1 MEKDETKM
9 PFFDAVLMISF
20 GGPERPDEVMP
31 FLENVVRGK
40 GVPRERLLE
49 VARHYEPFGGVS
61 PINTQ
66 SQALLALLLN
76 ELNAHGPTVSVYWG
90 NLYWHPML
98 ADVLR
103 QMADDGVCRALA
115 FITSAFDSYSGRR
128 QCIEEIDRAREEIG
142 AEAPQVEYLR
152 EFYSHPGFIEPTA
165 ERVESALGEV
175 PDERRSAA
183 RLIYTAHSIPA
194 AMAKKCDY
202 EVQLREACRLVSE
215 LLGRSEWQLA
225 YHSRSGRP
233 QQQWLGP
240 QIGDHLREICRN
252 GEIDD
257 VVLVPIGFV
266 CENIEI
272 VYDLDVEVAALC
284 EKLGINM
291 VRAAVVGSH
300 PRFVQMIRKLIAERV

>member
-1 MEKDETKM
+1 MEKDETKI
-9 PFFDAVLMISF
+9 PSCDAVLMISF

-40 GVPRERLLE
+40 DVPRERLSE

-66 SQALLALLLN
+66 SRALLAALLN
-76 ELNAHGPTVSVYWG
+76 ELNAHELNIPVYWG

-98 ADVLR
+98 TDVLR
-103 QMADDGVCRALA
+103 QMADDGVRRALA
-115 FITSAFDSYSGRR
+115 FVTSAFDSYSGRR
-128 QCIEEIDRAREEIG
+128 QCIEQIEQAGEEIG
-142 AEAPQVEYLR
+142 SEAPQVEYLR
-152 EFYSHPGFIEPTA
+152 EFYNHPGFIEPTA
-165 ERVESALGEV
+165 ERVESALEEV
-175 PDERRSAA
+175 PDERRAAA

-194 AMAKKCDY
+194 AMAKQCDY
-202 EVQLREACRLVSE
+202 EMQLHEACRLVSE
-215 LLGRSEWQLA
+215 LLSRSEWRLA
-225 YHSRSGRP
+225 YHSRNGRP

-240 QIGDHLREICRN
+240 QIGDHLRETCRS

-291 VRAAVVGSH
+291 VRAAAVGSH
-300 PRFVQMIRKLIAERV
+300 PRFVQMIRELIAERV

>member
-1 MEKDETKM
+1 MEKDETKI
-9 PFFDAVLMISF
+9 PSCDAVLMISF

-31 FLENVVRGK
+31 FLENVVQGK
-40 GVPRERLLE
+40 NVPHERLLE

-66 SQALLALLLN
+66 SRALLASLLN
-76 ELNAHGPTVSVYWG
+76 ELNAHGPTVPVYWG

-103 QMADDGVCRALA
+103 QMADDGVRRALA
-115 FITSAFDSYSGRR
+115 FVTSAFDSYSGRR
-128 QCIEEIDRAREEIG
+128 QCIEEIDRARKEIET
-142 AEAPQVEYLR
+142 EAPQIEYLR
-152 EFYSHPGFIEPTA
+152 EFYNNPGFIEPTA

-175 PDERRSAA
+175 PDERRAAA

-215 LLGRSEWQLA
+215 LLGRSERQLA

-240 QIGDHLREICRN
+240 QIGDYLRETCRN
-252 GEIDD
+252 GEVDD

-300 PRFVQMIRKLIAERV
+300 PRFVQMIRELIAERV

>member
-1 MEKDETKM
+1 
-9 PFFDAVLMISF
+9 
-20 GGPERPDEVMP
+20 MP
-31 FLENVVRGK
+31 FLENVVQGK
-40 GVPRERLLE
+40 NVPHERLLE

-66 SQALLALLLN
+66 SRALLASLLN
-76 ELNAHGPTVSVYWG
+76 ELNAHGPTVPVYWG

-103 QMADDGVCRALA
+103 QMADDGVRRALA
-115 FITSAFDSYSGRR
+115 FVTSAFDSYSGRR
-128 QCIEEIDRAREEIG
+128 QCIEEIDRARKEIET
-142 AEAPQVEYLR
+142 EAPQIEYLR
-152 EFYSHPGFIEPTA
+152 EFYNNPGFIEPTA

-175 PDERRSAA
+175 PDERRAAA

-215 LLGRSEWQLA
+215 LLGRSERQLA

-240 QIGDHLREICRN
+240 QIGDYLRETCRN
-252 GEIDD
+252 GEVDD

-300 PRFVQMIRKLIAERV
+300 PRFVQMIRELIAERV